1 MARRD
6 WDKLRVQKRINDHGS
21 ASVSSEGFLGPS
33 ASSKIIKTND
43 LLKNVTGEIE
53 LPWTRP
59 LLIPKSKVKGKKH
72 LHRAPVDRSSQVVK
86 NLELKTTL
94 TTSSKPI

>member
-1 MARRD
+1 
-6 WDKLRVQKRINDHGS
+6 V
-21 ASVSSEGFLGPS
+21 
-33 ASSKIIKTND
+33 SSKIIKTND

-59 LLIPKSKVKGKKH
+59 LLIPQSKVKGKKH
-72 LHRAPVDRSSQVVK
+72 LHRAPVARSSQVVK